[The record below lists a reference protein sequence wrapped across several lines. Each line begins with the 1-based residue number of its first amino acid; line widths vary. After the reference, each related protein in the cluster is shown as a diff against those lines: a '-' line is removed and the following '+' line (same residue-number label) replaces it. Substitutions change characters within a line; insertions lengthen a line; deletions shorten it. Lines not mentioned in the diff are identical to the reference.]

1 MAFIG
6 NHFTVEVRGDNT
18 MFQFNDGTVKFKFMF
33 DGGHRRGVEEGLLVS
48 SNDRETFIGVE
59 IRERDDQ
66 RILYLNVNNVLD
78 NFEYNIGNND
88 YDDILEYINS
98 LEEPVWARVGGG
110 RKGRKGRNGRK
121 TQKKRSTRRHYKK

>member
-18 MFQFNDGTVKFKFMF
+18 LFRFDDGTVKFKLFF
-33 DGGHRRGVEEGLLVS
+33 DGGLRRGVEEGLLVS
-48 SNDRETFIGVE
+48 SNDRETFMGVE

-110 RKGRKGRNGRK
+110 RKGRNGRK